1 MLSSQGEFSSNY
13 TKKTTKSNSRCC
25 KSIILFT
32 TKLMNVKISNH
43 VKINLPKEATCSKS
57 ALWIN
62 ETNGRL
68 RSNVVRQTRSMSRLR
83 DFKNQSLQE
92 YLLLK
97 TQTV

>member
-1 MLSSQGEFSSNY
+1 
-13 TKKTTKSNSRCC
+13 
-25 KSIILFT
+25 
-32 TKLMNVKISNH
+32 MNVKISNH

-57 ALWIN
+57 ALWMK

-68 RSNVVRQTRSMSRLR
+68 HLNVVRQTKSMSRLR